1 MSHDPKQRTPRD
13 PAPRQVLDPAWE
25 DELRAGQEQ
34 DGGAGSVEDELA
46 ALHLLRHLRE
56 PEALDPAVL
65 DGIWASIEPEVAPKR
80 WWQRAWFFVG
90 APALAGAVAL
100 LLVLRTPGVGDE
112 VDGAGAGPRIASEST
127 PASAPSGDA
136 AAAAA
141 SPTREAMTASASALL
156 LEQNFALLEPGARR
170 ALAGRVDADRAHARS
185 ELLARARGRRS

>member
-1 MSHDPKQRTPRD
+1 MSHEPKQRTPRD

-56 PEALDPAVL
+56 PEALDAAAL
-65 DGIWASIEPEVAPKR
+65 DGIWASIEPEVTPKR
-80 WWQRAWFFVG
+80 WWQRAWFVVG
-90 APALAGAVAL
+90 APALAGAAAL

-112 VDGAGAGPRIASEST
+112 VDGGAPRVASESL
-127 PASAPSGDA
+127 PAPVAPAGDA
-136 AAAAA
+136 AAAPKTA
-141 SPTREAMTASASALL
+141 SASASALL
-156 LEQNFALLEPGARR
+156 LEQNFAILEPGARL
-170 ALAGRVDADRAHARS
+170 ALAGRVDADRASARS